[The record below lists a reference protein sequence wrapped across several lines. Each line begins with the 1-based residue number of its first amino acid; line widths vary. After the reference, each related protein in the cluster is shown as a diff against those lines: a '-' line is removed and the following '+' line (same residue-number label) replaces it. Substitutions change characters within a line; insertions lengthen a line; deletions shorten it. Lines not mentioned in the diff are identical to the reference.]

1 MGTHRKPKARTTVFT
16 AAVTAAIVVPAGTA
30 AAATITGITGITTLP
45 NPAGGQAHGAP
56 AHPGFIPKTRKA
68 KTAAAGQ
75 GAEAGIGGALG
86 ANRKA
91 TPPTL
96 AALGR
101 GGGGGTGRGRG
112 AGASPAASA
121 SPSAAGANSSSSMAA
136 APDPYRD
143 AAMSVLEPTGLYGTQ
158 QYFSASPDQWSNTA
172 AIAAAVER
180 RGMSPYAAVIAVA
193 TAMQESSL
201 TNLTTATNYD
211 SLGLFQQRPSEGW
224 GSAAQVT
231 DPAYAADA
239 FLAALLEYA
248 PNYQSQTLW
257 ESAQAVQRSAYPT
270 AYAQW
275 QDQAAKMVQAIMN
288 GTAP

>member
-30 AAATITGITGITTLP
+30 AAATITGITALP
-45 NPAGGQAHGAP
+45 SAAGGQAHNST
-56 AHPGFIPKTRKA
+56 AHTFVPKTRKA
-68 KTAAAGQ
+68 KAAATGQ
-75 GAEAGIGGALG
+75 GAGAGLSRVILS

-96 AALGR
+96 APLGK
-101 GGGGGTGRGRG
+101 GIG

-121 SPSAAGANSSSSMAA
+121 SNSPAASATTAANQGSSSTP
-136 APDPYRD
+136 APDPYSGVAM
-143 AAMSVLEPTGLYGTQ
+143 AALEPTGLYGGQ
-158 QYFSASPDQWSNTA
+158 QYFAAGSDQWSNAKT
-172 AIAAAVER
+172 IVAVAEQ

-201 TNLTTATNYD
+201 INLTTATNLD

-224 GSAAQVT
+224 GSASQVT
-231 DPAYAADA
+231 DPTYATNA
-239 FLAALLEYA
+239 FLTALLEYA
-248 PNYQSQTLW
+248 PNYQGQALW
-257 ESAQAVQRSAYPT
+257 ESAQAVQRSGYPT

-275 QDQAAKMVQAIMN
+275 EDQAAKMVQAIMN